1 MSMSEPL
8 PKSSPLPKPA
18 WKKVYQSWVSF
29 IIMTIIL
36 LILFSEAWWIV
47 IPIIASFFGAIEIT
61 VEYFNKRTDL
71 PRESVIPSNPE
82 KLIVQSTSNPPI
94 SSPGPVAE
102 SPPADALFCSA
113 CGGILQPDQKNCPIC
128 GFEIK

>member
-1 MSMSEPL
+1 MSELP
-8 PKSSPLPKPA
+8 PKSSPLPNVA

-61 VEYFNKRTDL
+61 VEYFIKRSDI
-71 PRESVIPSNPE
+71 PRETVVPTNPKKSNIPITNE
-82 KLIVQSTSNPPI
+82 
-94 SSPGPVAE
+94 SPNLPSEPVAE
-102 SPPADALFCSA
+102 SPPADAVFCSA
-113 CGGILQPDQKNCPIC
+113 CGEMLQPNQKKCPVC
-128 GFEIK
+128 GFEAK

>member
-1 MSMSEPL
+1 MSESAQ
-8 PKSSPLPKPA
+8 KSPPHPNPA

-29 IIMTIIL
+29 ILMTLIL

-61 VEYFNKRTDL
+61 VEYLNKRTDI

-82 KLIVQSTSNPPI
+82 KNNIIITNQSPI
-94 SSPGPVAE
+94 LPSESGAE

-113 CGGILQPDQKNCPIC
+113 CGEILQPNQKKCPVC
-128 GFEIK
+128 GFEGK